1 VGEEPSGGP
10 GQDAINFI
18 SGLRLNEGR
27 WAGEPIRLM
36 KWQSELIQEAF
47 GTLRPDGRRQY
58 HYVYCEA
65 PKKSGKTPLSSAI
78 ICKLLY
84 SDGEPGAQVFSAAGD
99 RDQASIAFRHA
110 AGMVEQ
116 TPPLNEISTV
126 LRSQKKIEV
135 PHTNSFYEAL
145 SSEDYTKHGKNI
157 SGLICDEMHAWP
169 NRAMWDVLTVGTGI
183 TRRQQLIV
191 VITTAGWDLNSIGGI
206 LHKRA
211 MQAIADPES
220 DPTFLAKIWAAGED
234 DDWNDEAV
242 WKKANPALDYLFGI
256 EDIREEYQ
264 QALRS
269 PSDENNFRRFRLN
282 QWVKQET
289 RWIQMAEWDA
299 CAGPLEASPLE
310 RRACYAGLDLA
321 STRDITAMVLVFP
334 PSGSEPHRIIPH
346 FWIPLDTIRE
356 RTQRDHVPYYDWAER
371 GLVHTT
377 PGNVV
382 DYEKMKADI
391 IGLSRKYDLREIA
404 YDRLFQGADLAQQLE
419 REGIVMVPFGQGFM
433 SMAGPSKEL
442 EKIILRRGIWHGGN
456 PVMRWMADNVV
467 VKIDPAGNIKPD
479 KARSTEK
486 IDGIV
491 ALIMGLDRAI
501 RNGGGGESYSFEVL

>member
-1 VGEEPSGGP
+1 
-10 GQDAINFI
+10 
-18 SGLRLNEGR
+18 
-27 WAGEPIRLM
+27 M
-36 KWQSELIQEAF
+36 ELIPWQTELIRTTF
-47 GTLRPDGRRQY
+47 GTLRPDGTRRY
-58 HYVYCEA
+58 RIVYAEL
-65 PKKSGKTPLSSAI
+65 PKKQGKSPAAAGI
-78 ICKLLY
+78 VCKLLY
-84 SDGEPGAQVFSAAGD
+84 SDGEPGAQVFGAAGD
-99 RDQASIAFRHA
+99 REQAGIVFRHC

-116 TPPLNEISTV
+116 TPPLARISTI
-126 LRSQKKIEV
+126 LRSQKKINV
-135 PHTNSFYEAL
+135 PHTNSYYHAL
-145 SSEDYTKHGKNI
+145 SSEDYTKHGLNI
-157 SGLICDEMHAWP
+157 SGLVADEMHAWP
-169 NRAMWDVLTVGTGI
+169 GRAMWDVLTVGTGI

-211 MQAIADPES
+211 MQAIVDPAS
-220 DPTFLAKIWAAGED
+220 DPTFLARIYGAAED

-242 WKKANPALDYLFGI
+242 WIKANPSLGYLFEI

-299 CAGPLEASPLE
+299 CAGPVEASSLD
-310 RRACYAGLDLA
+310 RRTCYAGLDLA

-334 PSGSEPHRIIPH
+334 PSGNEPHRIIPH

-382 DYEKMKADI
+382 DYARMKADI
-391 IGLSRKYDLREIA
+391 IELSHKYDMREIA

-442 EKIILRRGIWHGGN
+442 EKIILRRGLWHGGH
-456 PVMRWMADNVV
+456 PVLRWMADNVV
-467 VKIDPAGNIKPD
+467 VKSDEAGNIKPD

-501 RNGGGGESYSFEVL
+501 RHGGEAESYSFEVL